1 MKDYS
6 TYVFDLDG
14 TLIDTIG
21 DLAAAVNHSLTLNGL
36 EPRSEKEVLGFVGN
50 GVQRLMELAIYD
62 GREIEFDQTF
72 FDKVFLEFKTYYK
85 AHSMDLSRPY
95 EGIPE
100 LINELRCRGKAMAVV
115 TNKMQEAAED
125 IVRTFFGDIFGAVV
139 GDNPSLRRKPAPDMV
154 DEALRRMGRTK
165 EDTVYIGDSDVDLA
179 TARNSGL
186 PCISVLWGF
195 RTRSFL
201 ESVGADC
208 LVEKPSEILV

>member
-21 DLAAAVNHSLTLNGL
+21 DLTAAVNHSLVLNGM

-62 GREIEFDQTF
+62 GRGIEFDQTF
-72 FDKVFLEFKTYYK
+72 FDKAFADFKTYYT
-85 AHSMDLSRPY
+85 AHSMDLTRPY
-95 EGIPE
+95 GGILDLISE
-100 LINELRCRGKAMAVV
+100 LKRRGKAMAVV
-115 TNKMQEAAED
+115 TNKMQEATD
-125 IVRTFFGDIFGAVV
+125 GIVKSFFGDIFDAVV
-139 GDNPSLRRKPAPDMV
+139 GDNPGLRRKPAPDMV

-165 EDTVYIGDSDVDLA
+165 EDAVYIGDSEVDFA
-179 TARNSGL
+179 TAKNSGL

-195 RTRSFL
+195 RTRAFL

-208 LVEKPSEILV
+208 FVENPSEILG